1 MTGWLSAGNIVAVVT
16 TALGIGASVGAV
28 WYERRPR
35 RRQIGYRVQMAIR
48 VGGGSRGG
56 RSQAIFGQ
64 FTNLPG
70 SSDATLVLLRI
81 ENYGARS
88 ITEAD
93 YTNNG
98 PHGLTV
104 DVADL
109 AVRSV
114 VVIPEPD
121 ELHLLGHFAD
131 PDSIRYHDNLLHLPR
146 VPLNPGQHYKLL
158 ILLAGGGAGGNLH
171 VRGGIRDGGIVET
184 ESISVDDKP
193 PRFSRPARLVMVML
207 TACVVALAAI
217 ILIPGDDD
225 GRGRVGCVGGQ
236 LTLTGSTAFAPI
248 VRAAAERYQRDCPG
262 STITSDA
269 RGSEAGLRE
278 LTASGDPR
286 TDLIA
291 FSDGRVQTGASPR
304 LWGQAVALSVFA
316 LVVNNHL
323 TVTNLASEQIR
334 GLYTA
339 DPAGRIGDWARIS
352 PRDPVPV
359 QALSR
364 TGDSGTRQAFDAL
377 FLGGD
382 TEPATSS
389 PGGCLGDGVAG
400 AMAAYCQLA
409 SSAEVAGR
417 VAALPGAVGYVD
429 LRAARHTPN
438 VHPVSIDG
446 HAPSIHDSGYR
457 FTEIEYAYTD
467 GKPAPGGL
475 ADAFLS
481 YLITGPGRSNLVTDD
496 DQPCY
501 TPDNLPRCR
510 G

>member
-1 MTGWLSAGNIVAVVT
+1 MADWWSTSNVVAVL
-16 TALGIGASVGAV
+16 TAVLGVGTSVAAV

-35 RRQIGYRVQMAIR
+35 RRQLGYRVQMAIR
-48 VGGGSRGG
+48 LGGGSRGG
-56 RSQAIFGQ
+56 RGQAVFGQ

-70 SSDATLVLLRI
+70 ISDATLVLLRI
-81 ENYGARS
+81 ENYGAQS
-88 ITEAD
+88 ISESD

-109 AVRSV
+109 TVRSV
-114 VVIPEPD
+114 VVIPDPD
-121 ELHLLGHFAD
+121 ELHLLGHFSA
-131 PDSIRYHDNLLHLPR
+131 PDSLRYGDNLLQLPR

-158 ILLAGGGAGGNLH
+158 ILLSGGGAGSDLH

-184 ESISVDDKP
+184 ESVSVDDKP
-193 PRFSRPARLVMVML
+193 QRFSRPARLIMVML

-217 ILIPGDDD
+217 ILIPGDG
-225 GRGRVGCVGGQ
+225 GRTRVGCVGGR
-236 LTLTGSTAFAPI
+236 LTIAGSTAFAPI
-248 VRAAAERYQRDCPG
+248 ARAAADRYQRDCPG
-262 STITSDA
+262 ATIVMDA
-269 RGSEAGLRE
+269 RGSEAGLRK
-278 LTASGDPR
+278 LTAGREPR

-304 LWGQAVALSVFA
+304 LWGQAAALSVFA

-323 TVTNLASEQIR
+323 AVSNLTSGQIR
-334 GLYTA
+334 ALYTA
-339 DPAGRIGDWARIS
+339 DPAGRITDWSRIS

-359 QALSR
+359 AALSR

-377 FLGGD
+377 FLRGD
-382 TEPATSS
+382 AEPATSS
-389 PGGCLGDGVAG
+389 PGGCLGDGAAG
-400 AMAAYCQLA
+400 GQAVYCQLA
-409 SSAEVAGR
+409 SSAEIAGR

-429 LRAARHTPN
+429 LRAARNTPN

-467 GKPAPGGL
+467 GRPVPGSL

-481 YLITGPGRSNLVTDD
+481 YLITGPGRSDLTTDD